1 MSGKDQAESALGTV
15 REALR
20 GDEASGSGTT
30 FMRGLTLGALLGA
43 AIAGSALWQRRTR
56 AKRLELPEESADEPD
71 NATTVSVDAG

>member
-20 GDEASGSGTT
+20 GDEASGTGTT

-56 AKRLELPEESADEPD
+56 AKRLELPESADEPGD
-71 NATTVSVDAG
+71 ATTVSVDAG